1 MFYYLLNYAEV
12 ALTGWPLTFFAD
24 LSWVGVA
31 SGPLFERT
39 LQNYIKFILTFFQ
52 GIVCNRLN

>member
-1 MFYYLLNYAEV
+1 MNYAEV